1 MIDDI
6 AKYVRNCLDCQR
18 VRVHHH
24 KSYENLTLISLND
37 VDSFHT
43 MIMNFI
49 IDMSFARDSYIE
61 KINDAIL
68 MLINKLIKYATY
80 IATIKDLNA
89 KKLADLM

>member
-6 AKYVRNCLDCQR
+6 VEYVRSCSDCQR

-24 KSYENLTLISLND
+24 KSYKNLTFILSDD

-43 MIMNFI
+43 MIIDFI
-49 IDMSFARDSYIE
+49 IDMSFARNSYTE

-68 MLINKLIKYATY
+68 VLIDKLIKYATY
-80 IATIKDLNA
+80 IATIKDLNVER
-89 KKLADLM
+89 LAALM